1 VNGRGTEAQSSG
13 ATHADFRIMPAA
25 GGGGTNRSFA
35 VAADVVA
42 RAARGHL
49 NWFVLNLPKKEL
61 INGVDWWSL
70 FFLEQPQPQV
80 SLLESFKDFASQ

>member
-1 VNGRGTEAQSSG
+1 VSDRNTVELAACEWEGDGGTEQQQLQQQVS
-13 ATHADFRIMPAA
+13 THADFRIMPAA

-49 NWFVLNLPKKEL
+49 
-61 INGVDWWSL
+61 
-70 FFLEQPQPQV
+70 
-80 SLLESFKDFASQ
+80 

>member
-1 VNGRGTEAQSSG
+1 MGGGAEAQSSG

-49 NWFVLNLPKKEL
+49 
-61 INGVDWWSL
+61 
-70 FFLEQPQPQV
+70 
-80 SLLESFKDFASQ
+80 

>member
-1 VNGRGTEAQSSG
+1 MSDRNTVELAACEWEGGAEAQSSG
-13 ATHADFRIMPAA
+13 ATHADFRIMPGA

-49 NWFVLNLPKKEL
+49 
-61 INGVDWWSL
+61 
-70 FFLEQPQPQV
+70 
-80 SLLESFKDFASQ
+80 